1 MSDEMEWRS
10 TTTVAKQ
17 PPTPPLLLAGYRL
30 GVAMWL
36 LIGEEDEPQFSN
48 TYEYLIRSPRYHL
61 HARPSDE
68 VGDEAPVRRKL
79 EGEASVWTNY
89 ILMQGENG
97 QRMDCPSLKTAKGE
111 VKRCEKVLDAALI
124 ELQKESLSL
133 RYPHEHVI
141 EEVFNEQGVAHFR
154 VVGDHHYRFPVLLRL
169 LCAYM
174 FTLVK
179 VL

>member
-30 GVAMWL
+30 GVALWL

-61 HARPSDE
+61 PARPSDE

-97 QRMDCPSLKTAKGE
+97 QRMDCPSLKTARGE
-111 VKRCEKVLDAALI
+111 VKLCEKVLDAALI
-124 ELQKESLSL
+124 ELQKECNLQKSFLDSNDLLSLAVAKARRSLS
-133 RYPHEHVI
+133 
-141 EEVFNEQGVAHFR
+141 
-154 VVGDHHYRFPVLLRL
+154 
-169 LCAYM
+169 
-174 FTLVK
+174 FTWKLFV
-179 VL
+179 